1 MWGVPAPT
9 FLLTQRE
16 LKRILLRGGL
26 KWERFK
32 AMYPCVFDGEKTK
45 QRSLK
50 NMEKSRA
57 QRGSCCGL
65 EFVDIYSFITQSVF
79 GQKVQKA

>member
-1 MWGVPAPT
+1 MDWKQKIKDWCKEWGVPAPT

-32 AMYPCVFDGEKTK
+32 AMCPCVFDGDTWKEEEIKAG
-45 QRSLK
+45 LK
-50 NMEKSRA
+50 D
-57 QRGSCCGL
+57 
-65 EFVDIYSFITQSVF
+65 VYSFLLCKEIYGPTQ
-79 GQKVQKA
+79 GM